1 MKIKELLNEN
11 AQSLNQLDDPEY
23 FSSALHS
30 WENYYGDE
38 ERAKEELFTYTHDV
52 NHLIKFGG
60 NVYRVI
66 YANSPEEVNTNI
78 DNIGHSWTTDQG
90 NINDYSD
97 ENWGH
102 YGQGKKH
109 MYVIVATVG
118 PNNITNRGVDI
129 HGNPHEKEIGIL
141 RMNEATYELYS
152 YRFKSMGKKIRENI
166 KESTQSL
173 NQLDDPKVYQECL
186 DSWRDY
192 YEYEDRALSEIEDY
206 KYVVDRLIQKGG
218 KVYRV
223 IFANS
228 PEEIRMDDLGVHWTI
243 DESNIDAYL
252 DSLWT
257 NYGKGKKNSYVVVA
271 EVGPNNITNR
281 GVDVAGNPEEKEVNI
296 IRPNEATYQAFE
308 YTNKGRRQRVR
319 ENINK
324 TTTLSQLYSNDYP
337 DHDEVFWNY
346 VSDSDLDKKL
356 EIETL
361 SYSKLNILLLSQY
374 RAEHLEEIVD
384 MMNEDSV
391 EVVKQYQS
399 SPNLASSI
407 VVVADNRII
416 DGNHRAMAAA
426 LNHSSIKYVDL
437 DQLDQ
442 NLDENM
448 DHSKDDQAVPQ
459 LKAALLAQ
467 KKKIQSVKDDKD
479 AVYDIIDGMMT
490 SIAKAHSIS
499 GQKLHDMWAKKY
511 KEIPDTWVMHQ

>member
-11 AQSLNQLDDPEY
+11 A
-23 FSSALHS
+23 
-30 WENYYGDE
+30 
-38 ERAKEELFTYTHDV
+38 
-52 NHLIKFGG
+52 
-60 NVYRVI
+60 
-66 YANSPEEVNTNI
+66 
-78 DNIGHSWTTDQG
+78 
-90 NINDYSD
+90 
-97 ENWGH
+97 
-102 YGQGKKH
+102 
-109 MYVIVATVG
+109 
-118 PNNITNRGVDI
+118 
-129 HGNPHEKEIGIL
+129 
-141 RMNEATYELYS
+141 
-152 YRFKSMGKKIRENI
+152 
-166 KESTQSL
+166 QSL

-192 YEYEDRALSEIEDY
+192 YEYEDRTLREIEDY
-206 KYVVDRLIQKGG
+206 KYVVDRLIQNGG

-252 DSLWT
+252 DSLWS